1 MRPMLRVISGSP
13 SDGRQRDARAGDR
26 ALARAVSRGE
36 RAAIAALTKRCLPVV
51 HSVARRLIKDA
62 SEADDVAQETFVR
75 VWRAIDRYD
84 ADRARLETW
93 VARIATN
100 LCLDRLRKRREA
112 TLGEDAPERV
122 DTAPRAD
129 ALLAAGSSAD
139 RVRAAVANLPER
151 QKLAL
156 ELCSFQDR
164 TNIEAAK
171 IMGVSVEAVES
182 LLARARRTLKR
193 ELLEESRDL
202 IEGFSGA
209 HGGET

>member
-1 MRPMLRVISGSP
+1 MRPMLRVISGP
-13 SDGRQRDARAGDR
+13 PADGQQPNARAGDR
-26 ALARAVSRGE
+26 ALALAVSQGE

-51 HSVARRLIKDA
+51 HSVARRMMKDA
-62 SEADDVAQETFVR
+62 SEADDIAQETFVK

-84 ADRARLETW
+84 AERARLETW

-100 LCLDRLRKRREA
+100 HCLDRLRKRREV
-112 TLGEDAPERV
+112 TLGEDAPERI
-122 DTAPRAD
+122 DTVPRAD
-129 ALLAAGSSAD
+129 ALLAAGGSAE

-164 TNIEAAK
+164 TNIEAAE
-171 IMGVSVEAVES
+171 ILGVSVEAVES
-182 LLARARRTLKR
+182 LLARARRTLKTV
-193 ELLEESRDL
+193 LLEESRDL
-202 IEGFSGA
+202 IDGFAGA

>member
-1 MRPMLRVISGSP
+1 MRPTLRVISGPP

-26 ALARAVSRGE
+26 ALALAVAQGE

-51 HSVARRLIKDA
+51 HAVARRLIKDA
-62 SEADDVAQETFVR
+62 SEADDIAQETFVK
-75 VWRAIDRYD
+75 VWRAIERYD

-122 DTAPRAD
+122 DTAPRTD
-129 ALLAAGSSAD
+129 ALLVAGGSAE
-139 RVRAAVANLPER
+139 RVRAAVAGLPER
-151 QKLAL
+151 QRLAL

-164 TNIEAAK
+164 TNIEAAD
-171 IMGVSVEAVES
+171 ILGVSVEAVES
-182 LLARARRTLKR
+182 LLARARRTLRK

-202 IEGFSGA
+202 IDGFAGA
-209 HGGET
+209 QGGET